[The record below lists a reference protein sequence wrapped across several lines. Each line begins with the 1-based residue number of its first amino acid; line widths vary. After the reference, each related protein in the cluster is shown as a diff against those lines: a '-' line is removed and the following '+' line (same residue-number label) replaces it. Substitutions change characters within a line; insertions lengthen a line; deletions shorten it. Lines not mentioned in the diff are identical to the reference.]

1 MRSIAL
7 HPASGVPRVPW
18 SRRFGHVPIGA
29 ALVLAVF
36 VAGPA
41 SVATQLASPRVWVAP
56 LGWVA
61 LAGFGGLALLACAL
75 VAMAAFEQV
84 RAAVRSG
91 NWVAAVADPG
101 VWLNTRSYLN
111 WRLRSDEPTA
121 AFVPFDAIRSVHEV
135 RELLEVPMRARV
147 VRRYRAFVV
156 LTLHADVDPGAL
168 AARVARELREVAS
181 RAGFLDRLRF
191 SPHVPVHAPTADEI
205 WVEWRG
211 RRLLRLL
218 GERVRR
224 EETVT
229 RRLRGDRVLA
239 SGEEHDVRGF
249 VVELV
254 HRGERSLA
262 TDMLMFHHRIAHAEA
277 DALVESSLGPG

>member
-1 MRSIAL
+1 M
-7 HPASGVPRVPW
+7 PW

-29 ALVLAVF
+29 ALALAIF
-36 VAGPA
+36 VAGPV
-41 SVATQLASPRVWVAP
+41 SVATQLASPRVWVTP
-56 LGWVA
+56 LGWLA

-75 VAMAAFEQV
+75 VAVAALEQV
-84 RAAVRSG
+84 RAAMRSG
-91 NWVAAVADPG
+91 NWVAVVADSG

-111 WRLRSDEPTA
+111 WRLRSDGPTA

-135 RELLEVPMRARV
+135 REQLEVPMRARI

-156 LTLHADVDPGAL
+156 LTLQADVDAGAL
-168 AARVARELREVAS
+168 AERVARELREVAS
-181 RAGFLDRLRF
+181 RTGFLDRLRF
-191 SPHVPVHAPTADEI
+191 SPDVPVHAPTADEI
-205 WVEWRG
+205 WIEWRG
-211 RRLLRLL
+211 RRLLGLL

-224 EETVT
+224 EAAVT

-239 SGEEHDVRGF
+239 SGEEREVRRF

-262 TDMLMFHHRIAHAEA
+262 TDMLMFHHRIAHSEA
-277 DALVESSLGPG
+277 DALVESSLGLG